1 MICTPRPLWVCSC
14 TAERRKRRWARS
26 GRAGQ
31 WVLPGI
37 PLRGC
42 EDRESRV
49 VSADEGY
56 LIDQG
61 IHAQGR
67 YCLNDLHRASGGE
80 ECYKPS
86 NWVRSDGTQALV
98 AEILT
103 AQICAVK
110 TPLEVTEGRY
120 GGTWAVKPLVYAYA
134 MWISPRF
141 HLHVI
146 EAYERRPGRFV
157 RYVRHAVRYAVR
169 NQIID
174 LFGFCGM
181 CGTAPT
187 SPQARA
193 RAHARTR
200 AGARRRGRV
209 PASHTAHGAPMRFV
223 AAPHTAR
230 RAPLAHH
237 RARVRARV
245 SFPALFRKKEEVV

>member
-1 MICTPRPLWVCSC
+1 MISTPRPLWVCSR
-14 TAERRKRRWARS
+14 TAERRERRWARS
-26 GRAGQ
+26 ERAGQ
-31 WVLPGI
+31 WVLPGRT
-37 PLRGC
+37 LRGC

-61 IHAQGR
+61 IHAEGR

-80 ECYKPS
+80 ERHRPNYWS
-86 NWVRSDGTQALV
+86 QLDVTQELIFEV
-98 AEILT
+98 LT
-103 AQICAVK
+103 AGIPAVK
-110 TPLEVTEGRY
+110 TPLETTEGRY
-120 GGTWAVKPLVYAYA
+120 GGTWAVKALVYAYA

-237 RARVRARV
+237 RARVRARS
-245 SFPALFRKKEEVV
+245 SFPALLRKKEEAV

>member
-26 GRAGQ
+26 ERAGQ

-42 EDRESRV
+42 ENRESRV

-56 LIDQG
+56 LIDHG
-61 IHAQGR
+61 IHAAGR

-80 ECYKPS
+80 ERHQPHE
-86 NWVRSDGTQALV
+86 W
-98 AEILT
+98 LT
-103 AQICAVK
+103 LDKTRELLSEVLIPGNPGIKAV
-110 TPLEVTEGRY
+110 EASAGRY